1 MRKYFSMFLM
11 LWALVAG
18 SAMAADFPSAKVL
31 FETGKSEV
39 PADSADAIKKVVEF
53 LGGQADAKV
62 QLSGFTDS
70 SGDPAMNAELAKTR
84 AEAVGAAITAAGI
97 AADRIVFKK
106 PDESVKAG
114 SPDEARAVEITL
126 AVPEAPVAA
135 APKVDSGDT
144 AWMLTSTLLVILM
157 TLPGLA
163 LFYGGLARSKNM
175 LSVLMQVFVIF
186 SLISILWAIYG
197 YSLTFAGEGNFFGGL
212 EKVFLKGVTQ
222 ETFGALT
229 TIPEYV
235 FFAFQGTFAAI
246 TVALIVGA
254 FAERAKFSAV
264 LIFAVLWFTLS
275 YVPIAHMVWGGGLL
289 AKDGALDFAGGT
301 VVHINAGVAGLV
313 GAYVLGKRIGFG
325 KEAYTPQSLTLTMV
339 GASLLWVGWF
349 GFNAGSAGAAN
360 GLAGLAFVNTVLATA
375 AATLSWILGE
385 ALHKGKASMLGA
397 ASGAVAGLVAVT
409 PAAGFVGPMGA
420 IVLGLIAGLVCLW
433 GVGGL
438 KKMLGADD
446 AFDVFGVHG
455 VGGILGAILTG
466 VFAAKG
472 LGGTGG
478 LTPDTFS
485 IGAQL
490 WIQVK
495 SVLLTMVWSAV
506 AAFISYKIADLTVGL
521 RVTEEEEREG
531 LDISSHGETA
541 YNR

>member
-1 MRKYFSMFLM
+1 
-11 LWALVAG
+11 APA
-18 SAMAADFPSAKVL
+18 ATPAAD
-31 FETGKSEV
+31 
-39 PADSADAIKKVVEF
+39 
-53 LGGQADAKV
+53 
-62 QLSGFTDS
+62 
-70 SGDPAMNAELAKTR
+70 
-84 AEAVGAAITAAGI
+84 
-97 AADRIVFKK
+97 
-106 PDESVKAG
+106 
-114 SPDEARAVEITL
+114 
-126 AVPEAPVAA
+126 AA
-135 APKVDSGDT
+135 APAAAAAAAAPAAAPAPKIDSGDT

-157 TLPGLA
+157 TIPGLA
-163 LFYGGLARSKNM
+163 LFYGGLGRSKNM

-186 SLISILWAIYG
+186 SLISILWAVYG
-197 YSLTFAGEGNFFGGL
+197 YSLAFSGDGNFFGTFD
-212 EKVFLKGVTQ
+212 KIFMKGITQ

-235 FFAFQGTFAAI
+235 FVAFQGTFAAI

-264 LIFAVLWFTLS
+264 LLFSVLWFTFS
-275 YVPIAHMVWGGGLL
+275 YVPIAHIVWGGGLL
-289 AKDGALDFAGGT
+289 GKDGALDFAGGT

-313 GAYVLGKRIGFG
+313 GAYMVGKRVGYG
-325 KEAYTPQSLTLTMV
+325 KEAFTPHSLTLTMV

-360 GLAGLAFVNTVLATA
+360 AVAGLAFINTVLATA
-375 AATLSWILGE
+375 AAALSWILGE
-385 ALHKGKASMLGA
+385 SLHKGKASMLGA

-409 PAAGFVGPMGA
+409 PAAGFVGPMGS
-420 IVLGLIAGLVCLW
+420 IVLGLLAGLVCLW

-438 KKMLGADD
+438 KRMLGADD

-478 LTPDTFS
+478 ATPDTFS
-485 IGAQL
+485 MGAQV
-490 WIQVK
+490 WIQIK
-495 SVLLTMVWSAV
+495 SVALTVVWSGV
-506 AAFISYKIADLTVGL
+506 VAFIAYKIADLTLGL
-521 RVTEEEEREG
+521 RVSEEEEREG